1 MQTLAILF
9 LFLTAGLAVLAVLL
23 LFGFWAMLEWPVETD
38 DANLPPITHI
48 R

>member
-1 MQTLAILF
+1 MQTLAVIF
-9 LFLTAGLAVLAVLL
+9 LFFTAGLAGLAALL
-23 LFGFWAMLEWPVETD
+23 LLAFWAMLKQPTETD